1 MDDRKI
7 IKIII
12 IIIKTRKKLPE
23 HVLDNGLFNVLL
35 YDIVF
40 SFFFYTL

>member
-12 IIIKTRKKLPE
+12 IIKTRKKLPE
-23 HVLDNGLFNVLL
+23 RVLDNGLFNVLL
-35 YDIVF
+35 NDFFFLVF
-40 SFFFYTL
+40 STL